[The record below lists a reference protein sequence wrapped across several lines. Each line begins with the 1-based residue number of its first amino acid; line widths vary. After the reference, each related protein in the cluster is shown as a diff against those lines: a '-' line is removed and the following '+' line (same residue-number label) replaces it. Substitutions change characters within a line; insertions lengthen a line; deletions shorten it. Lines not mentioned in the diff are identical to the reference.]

1 MLAALSST
9 TIASEKLQLVLD
21 ILHFTTQWKKTELA
35 ISVIKG
41 LLHACGTCTNTST
54 FLYSEYVLLHLI
66 SYIRLF
72 LVPYSGKLSR
82 EKIFANFAVLWLF
95 VTVFLHE
102 IWGCGILW
110 HGKVSNPRKFSPQK
124 NVLFTNLRKF
134 SPSKVSH
141 YTVHGL
147 HYNCILCKKDYLQCT
162 FLCLWTS
169 FLLYHR
175 ENLSHTVSRIGI
187 HYR

>member
-54 FLYSEYVLLHLI
+54 LLYSEYVLLHLI

-110 HGKVSNPRKFSPQK
+110 HGKVSNLRKFSPQK
-124 NVLFTNLRKF
+124 MYFSLICESFLPRKF
-134 SPSKVSH
+134 STIQYMV
-141 YTVHGL
+141 YTTIVYCVRRTIFNVHSYVCGL
-147 HYNCILCKKDYLQCT
+147 LSSCIIGRTC
-162 FLCLWTS
+162 
-169 FLLYHR
+169 
-175 ENLSHTVSRIGI
+175 HTLFQE
-187 HYR
+187 

>member
-95 VTVFLHE
+95 VTVF
-102 IWGCGILW
+102 
-110 HGKVSNPRKFSPQK
+110 STKFGGVAS
-124 NVLFTNLRKF
+124 F
-134 SPSKVSH
+134 S
-141 YTVHGL
+141 TV
-147 HYNCILCKKDYLQCT
+147 K
-162 FLCLWTS
+162 
-169 FLLYHR
+169 
-175 ENLSHTVSRIGI
+175 
-187 HYR
+187 